1 MPVLLMLAS
10 HRPMADAKKPTKAAR
25 AFDAFLSG
33 DNPTKAKIT
42 LDTAC
47 TVLGV
52 TDPTIIAWRR
62 GDAKPSAILRGAIER
77 WTSGRV
83 KAEDW
88 ADAEE
93 RAAIRRAD
101 AVEPLA
107 IADTLPPGA
116 A

>member
-1 MPVLLMLAS
+1 
-10 HRPMADAKKPTKAAR
+10 MADAKKPTKAAR
-25 AFDAFLSG
+25 AFDAFLCG

-42 LDTAC
+42 IDAAGTA
-47 TVLGV
+47 LGV

-62 GDAKPSAILRGAIER
+62 GDAKPNPILRGAIER

-107 IADTLPPGA
+107 LADTVPPAAGA